1 MLHDFLRVHRA
12 ELTARCQAK
21 VGKRA
26 SPVSTGLGLGRG
38 VPVLIDQLV
47 QMLAAELP
55 EPTAA
60 TTSEAD
66 ALDADIDSEAALHG
80 GELLRKG
87 FTVDQVVHDYGDLC
101 QAVTEL
107 AQEKRE
113 VISVDEFHTFNRCL
127 DSAIAGAVTE
137 FGRQRDHV
145 IFEEHARTLNERLGS
160 LAHEL
165 RNLLNTAA
173 LAYAA
178 IKGGHGAVAGATGA
192 VLDRSLEGLR
202 SVVDRALADV
212 RLTTGL
218 KARRDLTSLDVVL
231 DEVRLAAQLDAT
243 ARGVAFTVSIEP
255 RLTLATDREMLSSA
269 LANLL
274 QNAFK
279 FTRSGDHVS
288 LTARVVAGHV
298 LIEVA
303 DQCGGLP
310 PGWAEHLF
318 VPFTQ
323 RSGDRSGVGLGLS
336 ISRRAV
342 QAIGGTLEVQ
352 DVPGTGCV
360 FTVDLP
366 LELSTV
372 S

>member
-1 MLHDFLRVHRA
+1 MLHEFLQTNRV
-12 ELTARCQAK
+12 ELAARCRVK
-21 VGKRA
+21 VATRA
-26 SPVSTGLGLGRG
+26 SPASTATEREYG

-47 QMLAAELP
+47 EMLRAEQ
-55 EPTAA
+55 TAGQI
-60 TTSEAD
+60 SE
-66 ALDADIDSEAALHG
+66 SAALTTDIARSAAKHG
-80 GELLRKG
+80 GALLHKG

-101 QAVTEL
+101 QALTEL

-113 VISVDEFHTFNRCL
+113 PISVDEFHTFNRCL
-127 DSAIAGAVTE
+127 DIAIADAVTA
-137 FGRQRDHV
+137 FGHQRDHA
-145 IFEEHARTLNERLGS
+145 ISEEGARSLNERLGS

-165 RNLLNTAA
+165 RNLLNTAM

-192 VLDRSLEGLR
+192 VLDRSHQGLR
-202 SVVDRALADV
+202 DLIDRALADV
-212 RLTTGL
+212 RLSAGL
-218 KARRDLTSLDVVL
+218 RAPRELTALDVIL
-231 DEVRLAAQLDAT
+231 GEVRIAAQLDAD
-243 ARGVAFTVSIEP
+243 AREIVFTVSVEAG
-255 RLTLATDREMLSSA
+255 LSVATDRQMLSSA

-279 FTRSGDHVS
+279 FTRKGGHVS

-310 PGWAEHLF
+310 PGQAGELF
-318 VPFTQ
+318 RPFTQ
-323 RSGDRSGVGLGLS
+323 RSGDRSGLGLGLS

-342 QAIGGTLEVQ
+342 EANGGTLRVR

-360 FTVDLP
+360 FTIDLP
-366 LELSTV
+366 MI
-372 S
+372 

>member
-1 MLHDFLRVHRA
+1 MLHEFLHVHSM

-21 VGKRA
+21 VAKRP
-26 SPVSTGLGLGRG
+26 SPTSTAAQPGRG
-38 VPVLIDQLV
+38 VPILIDQLI
-47 QMLAAELP
+47 QMLRADQLD
-55 EPTAA
+55 PTAER
-60 TTSEAD
+60 TSDSD
-66 ALDADIDSEAALHG
+66 ALSADIDRAAAQHG

-107 AQEKRE
+107 AREKKE
-113 VISVDEFHTFNRCL
+113 SISVDEFHTFNRCL

-145 IFEEHARTLNERLGS
+145 IFEESARTPNERLGS

-165 RNLLNTAA
+165 RNLLSTAT

-202 SVVDRALADV
+202 SLVDRALADV
-212 RLTTGL
+212 RLTAGL
-218 KARRDLTSLDVVL
+218 QARRDLTSLDVVL
-231 DEVRLAAQLDAT
+231 EEVRIAAQLDAT
-243 ARGVAFTVSIEP
+243 ARGAAFTVSIE
-255 RLTLATDREMLSSA
+255 RGLSIATDREMLSSA

-279 FTRSGDHVS
+279 FTQPGGHVS
-288 LTARVVAGHV
+288 LTVRVVAGHV
-298 LIEVA
+298 LMEVA

-310 PGWAEHLF
+310 PGWVEELF
-318 VPFTQ
+318 SPFTQ
-323 RSGDRSGVGLGLS
+323 RSGDRSGAGLGLS

-342 QAIGGTLEVQ
+342 HSIGGTLEVR

-360 FTVDLP
+360 FTIDLP
-366 LELSTV
+366 LS
-372 S
+372 

>member
-1 MLHDFLRVHRA
+1 MLHEFLRVHRT
-12 ELTARCQAK
+12 ELTVRCQAK
-21 VGKRA
+21 VIKRSSSA
-26 SPVSTGLGLGRG
+26 TSTAPELERG
-38 VPVLIDQLV
+38 VPVLIDQLIE
-47 QMLAAELP
+47 MLRAEQP
-55 EPTAA
+55 DPMPGQ
-60 TTSEAD
+60 SSGSD
-66 ALDADIDSEAALHG
+66 ALNAAIDRAAAQHG
-80 GELLRKG
+80 GELLQKG

-107 AQEKRE
+107 AREKQEL
-113 VISVDEFHTFNRCL
+113 ISVDEFHTFNRCL

-145 IFEEHARTLNERLGS
+145 ISAKSARTLNERLGA

-165 RNLLNTAA
+165 RNLLNTAT

-192 VLDRSLEGLR
+192 VLDRSLDGLR
-202 SVVDRALADV
+202 SLVDGALADV
-212 RLTTGL
+212 RLTAGL
-218 KARRDLTSLDVVL
+218 QARRESTSLDVVL
-231 DEVRLAAQLDAT
+231 EEVRIAAQLDAT
-243 ARGVAFTVSIEP
+243 ARNVEFTVSIEP
-255 RLTLATDREMLSSA
+255 GLSIATDREMLSSA

-279 FTRSGDHVS
+279 FTRPGGHVT

-298 LIEVA
+298 RIEVA

-310 PGWAEHLF
+310 PGWVEALF
-318 VPFTQ
+318 RPFTQ
-323 RSGDRSGVGLGLS
+323 QSDDRSGVGLGLS
-336 ISRRAV
+336 ISRRAAH
-342 QAIGGTLEVQ
+342 AIGGTLEVR

-366 LELSTV
+366 LI
-372 S
+372 

>member
-1 MLHDFLRVHRA
+1 MLHEFLRTHRA

-21 VGKRA
+21 VAKRPSPA
-26 SPVSTGLGLGRG
+26 STATELERG
-38 VPVLIDQLV
+38 VPVLIDQLI
-47 QMLAAELP
+47 QMLRAEQLDP
-55 EPTAA
+55 TAEPT
-60 TTSEAD
+60 SDPD
-66 ALDADIDSEAALHG
+66 ALSADIDRAAALHG
-80 GELLRKG
+80 GELLQKG

-107 AQEKRE
+107 ARDEKE
-113 VISVDEFHTFNRCL
+113 SISVDEFHTFNRCL

-145 IFEEHARTLNERLGS
+145 IFEESARTLNERLGS

-165 RNLLNTAA
+165 RNLLNTAT

-202 SVVDRALADV
+202 SLVDRALADV
-212 RLTTGL
+212 RLTAGL
-218 KARRDLTSLDVVL
+218 QARHKLTSLDMVL
-231 DEVRLAAQLDAT
+231 EEVRIAAQLDAT

-255 RLTLATDREMLSSA
+255 GLSIATDREMLSSA

-279 FTRSGDHVS
+279 FTQPGGHVS
-288 LTARVVAGHV
+288 LTARVAVDHV

-310 PGWAEHLF
+310 PGWAEELF
-318 VPFTQ
+318 LPFTQ
-323 RSGDRSGVGLGLS
+323 RSDDRSGIGLGLS

-342 QAIGGTLEVQ
+342 HAIGGTLEVR
-352 DVPGTGCV
+352 DVPGTGCI
-360 FTVDLP
+360 FTIGLP
-366 LELSTV
+366 LS
-372 S
+372 

>member
-1 MLHDFLRVHRA
+1 MLHEFLLTHRL
-12 ELTARCQAK
+12 ELTARCRAK
-21 VGKRA
+21 VAKRP
-26 SPVSTGLGLGRG
+26 SPVATAAELGRG

-47 QMLAAELP
+47 QILRAEP
-55 EPTAA
+55 PDPTTEPTSA
-60 TTSEAD
+60 SD
-66 ALDADIDSEAALHG
+66 ALSADIDRAAALHG

-107 AQEKRE
+107 AREEKE
-113 VISVDEFHTFNRCL
+113 LISVDEFHTFNRCL

-145 IFEEHARTLNERLGS
+145 IFEESARTLNERLGS
-160 LAHEL
+160 VAHEF
-165 RNLLNTAA
+165 RNLLSTAT

-202 SVVDRALADV
+202 SLVDRALADV
-212 RLTTGL
+212 RLTAGL
-218 KARRDLTSLDVVL
+218 QPRRESISLGVVL
-231 DEVRLAAQLDAT
+231 EEVRIAAQLDAT
-243 ARGVAFTVSIEP
+243 ARQVVFAVSVEP
-255 RLTLATDREMLSSA
+255 RISITTDREMLSSA

-279 FTRSGDHVS
+279 FTRPGGHVT
-288 LTARVVAGHV
+288 LTARVVADHV
-298 LIEVA
+298 IIEVA

-310 PGWAEHLF
+310 PGWAEELF
-318 VPFTQ
+318 LPFTQ
-323 RSGDRSGVGLGLS
+323 RSDDRSGIGLGLS

-342 QAIGGTLEVQ
+342 HAIGGTLKVR
-352 DVPGTGCV
+352 DVPDTGCV
-360 FTVDLP
+360 FTIDLP
-366 LELSTV
+366 LR
-372 S
+372 

>member
-1 MLHDFLRVHRA
+1 MLHEFLRAHRA

-21 VGKRA
+21 VTKRA
-26 SPVSTGLGLGRG
+26 TPASTAVEHGRG
-38 VPVLIDQLV
+38 VPILIDQLI
-47 QMLAAELP
+47 QMLAAEQP
-55 EPTAA
+55 DPTAER
-60 TTSEAD
+60 TSESN
-66 ALDADIDSEAALHG
+66 ALNADIDRAATQQG

-87 FTVDQVVHDYGDLC
+87 FTVDQVVHNYGDLC

-107 AQEKRE
+107 AQEKKE
-113 VISVDEFHTFNRCL
+113 LISVDEFHTFNRCL

-145 IFEEHARTLNERLGS
+145 LFEESERTLNERLGS

-165 RNLLNTAA
+165 RNLLNTAT
-173 LAYAA
+173 LAYDA
-178 IKGGHGAVAGATGA
+178 IKGGHGAVGGATGA

-202 SVVDRALADV
+202 SLVDRALADV
-212 RLTTGL
+212 RLTAGL
-218 KARRDLTSLDVVL
+218 QARRDLISLDVVL
-231 DEVRLAAQLDAT
+231 EEVRIAAQLDAT
-243 ARGVAFTVSIEP
+243 ARDAAFTVSIEP
-255 RLTLATDREMLSSA
+255 GLSIATDREMLSSA

-279 FTRSGDHVS
+279 FTRPGGHVL
-288 LTARVVAGHV
+288 LTARLVADHV

-310 PGWAEHLF
+310 PGWAEELF
-318 VPFTQ
+318 LPFTQ

-342 QAIGGTLEVQ
+342 DAIGGTMEVR

-360 FTVDLP
+360 FTIDLP
-366 LELSTV
+366 LS
-372 S
+372 

>member
-1 MLHDFLRVHRA
+1 MLHEFLQANRA
-12 ELTARCQAK
+12 ELTARCKAK
-21 VGKRA
+21 VERRS
-26 SPVSTGLGLGRG
+26 SPVTTANELENG
-38 VPVLIDQLV
+38 VPVLIDQLIE
-47 QMLAAELP
+47 MLRTEQPEQSSGRMAESL
-55 EPTAA
+55 
-60 TTSEAD
+60 TT
-66 ALDADIDSEAALHG
+66 DIDRSAAHHG

-107 AQEKRE
+107 ARDRQEP
-113 VISVDEFHTFNRCL
+113 ISVEEFHTFNRCL
-127 DSAIAGAVTE
+127 DSAIAGAVGE
-137 FGRQRDHV
+137 FGRQRDYV
-145 IFEEHARTLNERLGS
+145 FAESARSLNERLGA

-165 RNLLNTAA
+165 RNLLNTAT

-202 SVVDRALADV
+202 SLIDRALIDV
-212 RLTTGL
+212 RLTAGL
-218 KARRDLTSLDVVL
+218 QTERELTSLDVVL
-231 DEVRLAAQLDAT
+231 EEVRLAAQLDAT
-243 ARGVAFTVSIEP
+243 ARNVAFTVSIEP
-255 RLTLATDREMLSSA
+255 GLTIATDREMLSSA

-279 FTRSGDHVS
+279 FTQPGSQVA
-288 LTARVVAGHV
+288 LTARIVGGHA

-310 PGWAEHLF
+310 PAWSEKF
-318 VPFTQ
+318 FQPFAQ
-323 RSGDRSGVGLGLS
+323 HSKDRSGIGLGLS

-342 QAIGGTLEVQ
+342 QAIGGTLSVR

-360 FTVDLP
+360 FMIDLP
-366 LELSTV
+366 LG
-372 S
+372 